1 VPCAPLEVDERSI
14 REILRNHMTRHVPPA
29 QASPEQIVF
38 RAEVFAITGR
48 NGKVTRIREYIDTQA
63 LGRAS
68 EITPRAPRA

>member
-1 VPCAPLEVDERSI
+1 MPCAPLEVDERSI

-29 QASPEQIVF
+29 QASPEQI
-38 RAEVFAITGR
+38 EVFAITGR